1 LLSEHDFD
9 LELHLGLAEHFF
21 GELKHLGE
29 VLHDLG
35 ETMMHIG
42 LAWHSGDLSH
52 LGETWQMGGWLSHKL
67 GESAMIITISSLQG
81 EGLVVQMMTSSFLQG
96 VF

>member
-1 LLSEHDFD
+1 LLLEHDLD
-9 LELHLGLAEHFF
+9 LELRLGLTEHFF

-42 LAWHSGDLSH
+42 LEWHSGDLSH
-52 LGETWQMGGWLSHKL
+52 LGETWQMGGGLSHFL
-67 GESAMIITISSLQG
+67 GESAMITTILSLQG
-81 EGLVVQMMTSSFLQG
+81 EGLALQMMTSSFLQG